1 MEIFRNLQGGFQ
13 MERKGSVTR
22 KTKETDITAELLL
35 DSIQKSEI
43 DTGVPFFDHMLESM
57 SRHGR
62 FRLKLSCKGDRE
74 IDDHHSVEDIGICL
88 GLAFKQALGDKSGI
102 VRFGD
107 TTIPMDDALTMVA
120 VDISGRP
127 FYKYTGPLLTGTIA
141 TYSEELTDEFLRSF
155 AINAGVNL
163 HVMVYYGQNKHHV
176 HETIFKALGISMYK
190 AASTDVSLKG
200 EVPSTKGM
208 L

>member
-1 MEIFRNLQGGFQ
+1 
-13 MERKGSVTR
+13 MERKGSISR
-22 KTKETDITAELLL
+22 KTKETDITVELLL
-35 DSIQKSEI
+35 DSVQKSDI
-43 DTGVPFFDHMLESM
+43 QSGVPFFDHMLDSM

-62 FRLKLSCKGDRE
+62 FRLTLTCRGDRE
-74 IDDHHSVEDIGICL
+74 VDDHHSVEDIGICT
-88 GLAFKQALGDKSGI
+88 GLAFKQALGDKAGI

-107 TTIPMDDALTMVA
+107 ATIPMDDALTMVA

-127 FYKYTGPLLTGTIA
+127 FYKYTGPMLNGSIA
-141 TYSEELTDEFLRSF
+141 TYNEELTDEFLRAF

-176 HETIFKALGISMYK
+176 HETIFKALGIAMYK
-190 AASTDVSLKG
+190 AACTDDSLEG
-200 EVPSTKGM
+200 EVPSTKGI